1 MGNHFCVGLRVTAC
15 PFFSLIEIKEYS
27 AAFQAL
33 LCGCVLSKSKAT
45 GGCFCN
51 KELRCC
57 GFVPVFVCITQVVA
71 QILTYP
77 TIVVSCCF
85 AFHVLLA
92 QYVRYRRDKID
103 KSEQQEEEFEMTRVP
118 AKPIAHDVAHRIVRI

>member
-51 KELRCC
+51 EELRCC
-57 GFVPVFVCITQVVA
+57 GFVPVFVYITQVVA
-71 QILTYP
+71 P
-77 TIVVSCCF
+77 NVNVANHCCE
-85 AFHVLLA
+85 LLFCFPCFIGPE
-92 QYVRYRRDKID
+92 YVRYRRDKID
-103 KSEQQEEEFEMTRVP
+103 KSEHEEEEFEMTRVP
-118 AKPIAHDVAHRIVRI
+118 AKPIAHEPLLIV